1 MKKLIFVLIA
11 ALGMS
16 CTSYAQMT
24 EKELKKATKTA
35 QKQVKEAKNEMER
48 DDVQDK
54 RGAKR
59 LIDQAIKDPLLKDW
73 DQTWLTAADV
83 YMHFY
88 TEENRKSFGLDG
100 ARYDTVAMYNYLT
113 QWYKFA
119 FKADS
124 LQQIP
129 NEKGKTS
136 DEARKKHAAEI
147 HRTMSDLIRGG
158 IFYFNDHQD
167 YNKAYEMF
175 DTYFTIAQ
183 ADMIKDLVAED
194 ANFQTNKPIFSYYPA
209 LASYNLE
216 NWNNVLKYAQVA
228 TADEEVGETAT
239 EMLCDAYGNLKDT
252 TSWLATLKEGLIKYP
267 TEGYYYGKLLNYYNL
282 KNDMDELEKFVTEM
296 VEIDPEKAYN
306 YYVLGYIAQQN
317 KDYDKAI
324 TQYEKAI
331 EKDAN
336 LGDAYF
342 NLGLCIMFQAS
353 DYIDSVGNLDYRS
366 SAYKKA
372 IQEQKNYYK
381 KALPYFTKYRELE
394 PNATDK
400 WGIPLQTIYY
410 QIDMSKELNEVEAR
424 MKEKGM
430 L

>member
-35 QKQVKEAKNEMER
+35 QKTVKEAKNEMER

-59 LIDQAIKDPLLKDW
+59 LIDQAMKDPLNKDW
-73 DQTWLTAADV
+73 DQTWLVAADI
-83 YMHFY
+83 YQHFY
-88 TEENRKSFGLDG
+88 YQENTKSYTQP
-100 ARYDTVAMYNYLT
+100 YDTVGMYNLLT
-113 QWYKFA
+113 QWYRFA
-119 FKADS
+119 MMADS
-124 LQQIP
+124 IQQIP
-129 NEKGKTS
+129 NAKGKTS
-136 DEARKKHAAEI
+136 EEARKKHANEI

-167 YNKAYEMF
+167 YAKAYEMF
-175 DTYFTIAQ
+175 DSYFT
-183 ADMIKDLVAED
+183 VANHPMLKNLTEGD
-194 ANFQTNKPIFSYYPA
+194 TIFQKYVPIYSYYPA
-209 LASYNLE
+209 LAAYNLE
-216 NWNNVLKYAQVA
+216 RWNDVLKYAQVA

-239 EMLCDAYGNLKDT
+239 EMICDAYGNLQDT
-252 TSWLATLKEGLIKYP
+252 VAWLETLKKGLVEYP
-267 TEGYYYGKLLNYYNL
+267 TAEYYYGKLLNYYNL
-282 KNDMDELEKFVTEM
+282 KNDMSELENFVKEM

-306 YYVLGYIAQQN
+306 YYVLGYVAQQN

-324 TQYEKAI
+324 EQYQIAI
-331 EKDAN
+331 DKDAN
-336 LGDAYF
+336 LSDAYF

-353 DYIDSVGNLDYRS
+353 DFMDSKSNLDYRS
-366 SAYKKA
+366 KAYKDAVK
-372 IQEQKNYYK
+372 EQKEYYK
-381 KALPYFTKYRELE
+381 KALPYFLKYRELE
-394 PNATDK
+394 PSSTDK
-400 WGIPLQTIYY
+400 WAIPLQTIYY
-410 QIDMSKELNEVEAR
+410 QIDMSKELNEIEAR

>member
-24 EKELKKATKTA
+24 EKELKKATKEA
-35 QKQVKEAKNEMER
+35 QKLVKEAKNEMER

-54 RGAKR
+54 RNAKR
-59 LIDQAIKDPLLKDW
+59 LIDQAMKNSLVQDW
-73 DQTWLTAADV
+73 DQTWLVAADV
-83 YMHFY
+83 YQHFY
-88 TEENRKSFGLDG
+88 YQENTKSYTQP
-100 ARYDTVAMYNYLT
+100 YDTVGMYKLLI
-113 QWYKFA
+113 QWYEYSM
-119 FKADS
+119 KADS

-129 NEKGKTS
+129 NAKGKTT
-136 DEARKKHAAEI
+136 DEARKKHAKEI

-167 YNKAYEMF
+167 YQKAYEMF
-175 DTYFTIAQ
+175 DSYFTVANHP
-183 ADMIKDLVAED
+183 MIKEFTD
-194 ANFQTNKPIFSYYPA
+194 ADTIYQKYKPIYSYYPA
-209 LASYNLE
+209 LAAYNME
-216 NWNNVLKYAQVA
+216 KWNDVLKYAKEA
-228 TADEEVGETAT
+228 TSDEEVGETAT
-239 EMLCDAYGNLKDT
+239 EMICDAYGNLGD
-252 TSWLATLKEGLIKYP
+252 SAAWLATLKQGLVQFP
-267 TEGYYYGKLLNYYNL
+267 TAEYYYGKLLNYYNL
-282 KNDMDELEKFVTEM
+282 KNDMSELEQFVTEM
-296 VEIDPEKAYN
+296 AELDPEKAYN
-306 YYVLGYIAQQN
+306 YYVLGYVAQQN

-324 TQYEKAI
+324 GQYQTAI

-336 LGDAYF
+336 LSDAYF

-353 DYIDSVGNLDYRS
+353 DYMDSKSNLDYRS
-366 SAYKKA
+366 KAYKDAVK
-372 IQEQKNYYK
+372 EQKNYYK

-394 PNATDK
+394 PSATDK
-400 WGIPLQTIYY
+400 WAIPLQTIYY